1 VTSNALTPGRGFPL
15 SHVPPRHGP
24 RQVALPPEES
34 SRHTRAEV
42 GDQLDALLGEHLLPV
57 RTRTP
62 GADEPH
68 LLAVDASGR
77 PVVVE
82 VVGRL
87 DEAACLRA
95 LSHAGRAAKMSADD
109 MAAVYSGGARSFGPH
124 LEAFRRTVSPSSL
137 VRPSTGGG
145 ARLLVVCTEIAPEV
159 DDVLEFL
166 VQPGHHVEV
175 LRVRVTADPAGGRL
189 VDVVPVDR
197 SVPVHEA
204 AGLRPGDLPVRRRD
218 RRTDATPEPTPP
230 PRPTVVPPPFAVR
243 AVPDPAPTGQPA
255 PNGVPTVPT
264 GVPTGVPATAR
275 TTAPAGSH
283 PAEPRPVPSTVPATG
298 PVPRDEPI
306 SVVPGPAFPSS
317 TTSEYRRHGPDPR
330 LTEIAARREGP
341 TPLVW
346 VRRRRGERYDAVLH
360 TDGAVETRGKRFGD
374 PDRAA
379 AFASGGTVV
388 DGWSVWRV
396 GDENGPSLGD
406 LTREP

>member
-1 VTSNALTPGRGFPL
+1 MTSNALTPGRGFPL
-15 SHVPPRHGP
+15 SHVPPRTGP
-24 RQVALPPEES
+24 RQVTLPPEAS
-34 SRHTRAEV
+34 SRHTRADV

-62 GADEPH
+62 GSDEPH

-95 LSHAGRAAKMSADD
+95 LAHAGRAAKMSADD

-145 ARLLVVCTEIAPEV
+145 ARLLVVCTEIASEV

-204 AGLRPGDLPVRRRD
+204 AGLKPDDLPVRRRD
-218 RRTDATPEPTPP
+218 RRAEAPPEPTPP

-243 AVPDPAPTGQPA
+243 AVPDPAPA
-255 PNGVPTVPT
+255 A
-264 GVPTGVPATAR
+264 PATPAAP
-275 TTAPAGSH
+275 TAPSAPTAEA
-283 PAEPRPVPSTVPATG
+283 PAEPTRLPSTVPAGG

-306 SVVPGPAFPSS
+306 SVVPGPSFPSA

-330 LTEIAARREGP
+330 LAEIAARREGP

-388 DGWSVWRV
+388 DGWAVWRV

-406 LTREP
+406 LTREA

>member
-1 VTSNALTPGRGFPL
+1 MTSNALTPGRGFPL
-15 SHVPPRHGP
+15 SHVPPRTGP

-34 SRHTRAEV
+34 TRHSRADV

-62 GADEPH
+62 GSDEPH

-95 LSHAGRAAKMSADD
+95 LTHAGQAAKMSAAE

-145 ARLLVVCTEIAPEV
+145 ARLLVVCTEIAPEI

-204 AGLRPGDLPVRRRD
+204 AGLRPDDLPVRRRD
-218 RRTDATPEPTPP
+218 RRADPAPEPTAP

-243 AVPDPAPTGQPA
+243 AVPDAPT
-255 PNGVPTVPT
+255 
-264 GVPTGVPATAR
+264 
-275 TTAPAGSH
+275 
-283 PAEPRPVPSTVPATG
+283 TVPATG
-298 PVPRDEPI
+298 PVARNEPI
-306 SVVPGPAFPSS
+306 AVVPGPGFPST
-317 TTSEYRRHGPDPR
+317 TTSEYRRQGPDPR
-330 LTEIAARREGP
+330 LAEIAARREGP

-346 VRRRRGERYDAVLH
+346 VRRRRGERYEAVLH

-406 LTREP
+406 LTRES

>member
-1 VTSNALTPGRGFPL
+1 MTSHALTPGHGFPL
-15 SHVPPRHGP
+15 AALPSQNGA
-24 RQVALPPEES
+24 RQVALPPES
-34 SRHTRAEV
+34 STRHTRADV

-87 DEAACLRA
+87 DRDACVRA
-95 LSHAGRAAKMSADD
+95 LTYAGRAAKMSSDQL
-109 MAAVYSGGARSFGPH
+109 AAAYGGGAPSFGPH

-145 ARLLVVCTEIAPEV
+145 ARLLVVCTEIAPDV
-159 DDVLEFL
+159 DDLLEFL

-175 LRVRVTADPAGGRL
+175 LRVRVTADPSGGRL

-197 SVPVHEA
+197 SVPLHAA
-204 AGLRPGDLPVRRRD
+204 AGLAPDDLPARRRD
-218 RRTDATPEPTPP
+218 RRAEPAAETAPP
-230 PRPTVVPPPFAVR
+230 RPRPTVVAPSFAV
-243 AVPDPAPTGQPA
+243 
-255 PNGVPTVPT
+255 
-264 GVPTGVPATAR
+264 ATAQV
-275 TTAPAGSH
+275 
-283 PAEPRPVPSTVPATG
+283 PRVVPATG
-298 PVPRDEPI
+298 PVPVNHPI
-306 SVVPGPAFPSS
+306 AVVPGASAGSPA
-317 TTSEYRRHGPDPR
+317 TGEHRRQGPDPR
-330 LTEIAARREGP
+330 LVEIASRLDGP
-341 TPLVW
+341 GRLVW

-360 TDGAVETRGKRFGD
+360 PDGVVETRGRRFGD

-396 GDENGPSLGD
+396 GHDDGPSLGD
-406 LTREP
+406 LLRGSQLDGARR

>member
-1 VTSNALTPGRGFPL
+1 MTSHALTPARGFAL
-15 SHVPPRHGP
+15 SAVPSRTAAP
-24 RQVALPPEES
+24 RQVSLPGAA
-34 SRHTRAEV
+34 SRHTRADV

-95 LSHAGRAAKMSADD
+95 LSYAGRAARMSTQQL
-109 MAAVYSGGARSFGPH
+109 AAAYSGGAASFEPH

-137 VRPSTGGG
+137 LRPSTGGG
-145 ARLLVVCTEIAPEV
+145 ARLLVVCTEIAAGV

-175 LRVRVTADPAGGRL
+175 LRVRVTADPAGGRV

-204 AGLRPGDLPVRRRD
+204 AGLRSEDLPVRRRD
-218 RRTDATPEPTPP
+218 RREGAAAEPER
-230 PRPTVVPPPFAVR
+230 PRPTVVPPPFAAVR
-243 AVPDPAPTGQPA
+243 TAPTA
-255 PNGVPTVPT
+255 PSGP
-264 GVPTGVPATAR
+264 
-275 TTAPAGSH
+275 TAPS
-283 PAEPRPVPSTVPATG
+283 VS
-298 PVPRDEPI
+298 
-306 SVVPGPAFPSS
+306 SVVPPSGPLPLGTPVAVVQGLGGAPAS
-317 TTSEYRRHGPDPR
+317 TAQRRHGPDPR

-341 TPLVW
+341 TRLVW
-346 VRRRRGERYDAVLH
+346 VRRRRGERYEAVLH
-360 TDGAVETRGKRFGD
+360 PDGVVEAHGKRFGD

-388 DGWSVWRV
+388 DGWAVWRA
-396 GDENGPSLGD
+396 GSEDGPSLRD
-406 LTREP
+406 LLREPHRDGGAGR